1 MESGGLIINL
11 IVNWYDIWR
20 YWNSNF
26 LLSLFFNIL
35 RFFKNIHFYIFICF
49 FWKKCII
56 SQLWITGFQTGQ
68 QKINIHIK
76 QKGNIYEN
84 KIKHRKKG
92 TAYQILWKITKD
104 LKKRK
109 KKTKLEKLVKITK
122 SFTSKT
128 VGENCKFHC
137 INSSMISIDD
147 TEYCYNRCVCILINF
162 WQVFLNKYKQTKD
175 SFTIKDCPSI
185 SFLYIAPHNINGL
198 LLDSSATYVYLET

>member
-35 RFFKNIHFYIFICF
+35 RFFKNIHFYIFIYF

-92 TAYQILWKITKD
+92 KAYQILWKITKD

-109 KKTKLEKLVKITK
+109 KKQNWINLSKLPNHLLRKLLVKI
-122 SFTSKT
+122 
-128 VGENCKFHC
+128 V
-137 INSSMISIDD
+137 SSI
-147 TEYCYNRCVCILINF
+147 V
-162 WQVFLNKYKQTKD
+162 
-175 SFTIKDCPSI
+175 
-185 SFLYIAPHNINGL
+185 
-198 LLDSSATYVYLET
+198 